1 MAGERREKAIATK
14 LRFVPNRLDHW
25 VVISGGLFYLD
36 LNFACANWIFLL
48 HKPLEFPY
56 IYNYYFSYRIY
67 RKFRRWHG
75 GKNQWEA
82 KSNMADLNEYL
93 KQKRNALLLRRAK
106 AEAEPA
112 QAVNTLR
119 AKVSAK
125 GRSGVREI
133 RIRDYRVI
141 SDSPPDFAGYD
152 LGPSSPEL
160 QLGVLGS
167 CLTHITLIQAA
178 EREVSLHSL
187 EVEVEAQM
195 HPLAGRPGY
204 EHIPIYPHDIRYR
217 LIIESDE
224 SEETLQAL
232 HEAVERVCPI
242 FNLLR
247 DPQAIEGELVL
258 SRPEEAV

>member
-1 MAGERREKAIATK
+1 
-14 LRFVPNRLDHW
+14 
-25 VVISGGLFYLD
+25 
-36 LNFACANWIFLL
+36 
-48 HKPLEFPY
+48 
-56 IYNYYFSYRIY
+56 
-67 RKFRRWHG
+67 
-75 GKNQWEA
+75 
-82 KSNMADLNEYL
+82 MADLNEYL

-112 QAVNTLR
+112 KAVNTLR

-258 SRPEEAV
+258 SRPEEAVR